1 MSILE
6 ILRAPWAIAP
16 DKLAEIQ
23 AIYDTHLRGDKID
36 IAAVEARLGH
46 SLQNEPTAYTVQ
58 DGGVAVL
65 NIDGVIAPKANLFT
79 RISGGVMWP
88 TVTEARIPTPSRG
101 VFSSRGSPAN
111 QPMSMMYTGRR
122 TTPKMRM
129 VPELS
134 VMVSLN
140 LDERDDPADE
150 QEEDGDRRERADDG

>member
-23 AIYDTHLRGDKID
+23 AIYDVHLRGEKID

-79 RISGGVMWP
+79 RISGGVS
-88 TVTEARIPTPSRG
+88 AHSTPRSIA
-101 VFSSRGSPAN
+101 PQIIA
-111 QPMSMMYTGRR
+111 Q
-122 TTPKMRM
+122 
-129 VPELS
+129 
-134 VMVSLN
+134 
-140 LDERDDPADE
+140 
-150 QEEDGDRRERADDG
+150 